1 MKKVDWNKLNE
12 KVANSI
18 PRKQGGRQSLTFR
31 QIEEIKW
38 KCFTPDYDCKGGLK
52 KLAEEYN
59 VRPSIISSIKTKE
72 SKGKG
77 WVR

>member
-1 MKKVDWNKLNE
+1 MKKIDWDKLND
-12 KVANSI
+12 KVANST
-18 PRKQGGRQSLTFR
+18 PRKKGPTRSLTFR

-38 KCFTPDYDCKGGLK
+38 KCFIPEYDIPGGIR

-59 VRPSIISSIKTKE
+59 VRLSVISSIKTKE

-77 WVR
+77 WIR